1 MNEEKRMW
9 ISGIIAISAIIV
21 IVVGILFLLVFGTQG
36 EAAKGLLLGIL
47 FAVVV
52 LTVNM
57 EYVLIVKWE
66 NLNFFI
72 GTVFSNYI
80 GKTV

>member
-52 LTVNM
+52 FTAFTFDI
-57 EYVLIVKWE
+57 IVKAIKE
-66 NLNFFI
+66 E
-72 GTVFSNYI
+72 
-80 GKTV
+80 